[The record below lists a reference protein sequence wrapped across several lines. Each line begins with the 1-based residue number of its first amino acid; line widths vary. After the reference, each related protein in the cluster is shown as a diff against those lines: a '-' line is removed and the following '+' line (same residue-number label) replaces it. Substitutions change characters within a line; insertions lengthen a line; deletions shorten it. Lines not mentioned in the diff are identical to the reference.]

1 MPNLPRP
8 DRRKDKPRRT
18 ERKPSNQ
25 EFYNSTGW
33 RKTRAY
39 YLAQYPLCEVS
50 LAEGRTVPGEVIDH
64 IIPISVGG
72 AKMDARNFMTLSKQ
86 VHDKKSALEAHVSP
100 LVAWD
105 YNDSMEKIPAEGA
118 RWNMIYKLLKYVL

>member
-25 EFYNSTGW
+25 EFYNSTAW

-39 YLAQYPLCEVS
+39 YLSQSPLCEAS
-50 LAEGRTVPGEVIDH
+50 LAEGKTVPGEVIDH

-72 AKMDARNFMTLSKQ
+72 AKMDARNFMTLSKAI
-86 VHDKKSALEAHVSP
+86 HDIKSGLESHTSP
-100 LVAWD
+100 LIAWD
-105 YNDSMEKIPAEGA
+105 YNDYGDKVPQD
-118 RWNMIYKLLKYVL
+118 RQMIIDILIKKVQ